1 MKKYTNSFDNNCVR
15 ADFIVKN
22 DFIIHIVAI
31 YFLILLLY
39 WSHISEYLMYLFI
52 KGIFFTFYL
61 LKQEKIPNL
70 SKALK

>member
-39 WSHISEYLMYLFI
+39 WRHISDTKFNVFI
-52 KGIFFTFYL
+52 
-61 LKQEKIPNL
+61 N
-70 SKALK
+70 